1 MKERLKEESDRSPG
15 LWLEMENEKN
25 EGGVGSRTPSGS
37 RETHRGV
44 RQAVRHKQGI
54 RENLWTKDRNVGV
67 ILPWMVSNAMEMRES
82 TLEDGIKKRDKDT
95 GLDLQKLIF
104 NGWEEGEAPIKE
116 TEKGDG
122 RSRRKIKRM

>member
-1 MKERLKEESDRSPG
+1 MKERLKEESERSPG
-15 LWLEMENEKN
+15 LWLEMGNEKN
-25 EGGVGSRTPSGS
+25 EGGAESRTPSGS

-54 RENLWTKDRNVGV
+54 RENLWTKDINVGV
-67 ILPWMVSNAMEMRES
+67 IPPWTASNAMEMGES
-82 TLEDGIKKRDKDT
+82 TLEDGIKKRDEDT
-95 GLDLQKLIF
+95 GLNLQKVIF
-104 NGWEEGEAPIKE
+104 DGWEEGEAPVKE